1 VLRGSFALLIVLGL
15 AAVAVR
21 SQTTSTEILGLVTD
35 STGAVVPGAKVTIT
49 RLATGE
55 TRSTATNRAG
65 EYIFRLIEIGDYT
78 VRCEMQGFK
87 IETVTGLRVQIQQKA
102 RVDITLQLG
111 QISESVEVTAAAVAL
126 KTEDATVGQ
135 VIENRR
141 IIELPLNGRNL
152 NQLAALVPGVQFGNR
167 AGLNDGQGGFPIPGA
182 TIGVSANGQRE
193 LNGIV
198 SLDGVDAKSY
208 RNNVTAFTPSIEAI
222 EEFKVQTGSY
232 SAEYGQGSGAIIEIS
247 MKSGT
252 NQLHGTVFEFL
263 RNDKLD
269 AETYFLNFGRPA
281 SAGRLPKDRLRRN
294 QFGGVVSGPVVLP
307 GYNGRNRTFW
317 AFDYEARREMRETV
331 STAFFPPLSFRN
343 GDFSALLTPATNPA
357 TGRLFRSPIVI
368 FDPLTGDPFPD
379 NVIPR
384 SRLSPGGQNMLK
396 FIPPPQFQQA
406 DILDFTAS
414 NTIPSPTTQNQ
425 FYVRGDHIFRDSDKV
440 FARIALD
447 RSTYDSNSVN
457 PNFPFSQKSQ
467 PTNLASQW
475 IHTFSQTMLNELR
488 FGLNIANDDQVNP
501 RTNTDFDLDTLAI
514 GKFRVVGDNNRKLR
528 PREAGIPSIGF
539 TIGDRSTND
548 DFDRTST
555 YQFSDNFSII
565 RNKHNFKM
573 GGQYSYSIL
582 DRAAANFVR
591 GGLSF
596 GGNES
601 GYNFASL
608 MLGYPSSS
616 NTAEGL
622 VTSRDRFKRASA
634 YFLDDWKATSR
645 LTLNLGIR
653 WDFYGNPLDVDGVLR
668 TVDFVNTYAAPNGT
682 RIPTIFP
689 GQLGAA
695 GKVPLW
701 EQEYRYF
708 MPRVGI
714 AYRPT
719 SKWVIRT
726 GGGWFTTPRHFNTYS
741 LLSNMPPLSGSQ
753 QLNSVTDA
761 GRSVPVSWAGQNFTL
776 TTRRFR
782 PGSPI
787 LTLDDPFGGTA
798 GAAPVALLSVQP
810 DHKTTSVVQWSFDI
824 QRQLPLDTALTVAYV
839 GNKSTHT
846 VNSISNFNSGD
857 PSPDTNF
864 QIRRPY
870 QKFYDPAVPQR
881 GIQDLGS
888 IRYFDSY
895 GNGNYHGLQVTFEKR
910 YSRGLS
916 YGLAYAFSKSLGD
929 GQDGGNEEA
938 EYQDPR
944 NRALSRGPYRF
955 DQKHN
960 LVAHFVYEL
969 PFARNMG
976 GVPGAFL
983 KGWQINGI
991 VSLRSG
997 FPYTVGAGSSPTTT
1011 TGGDLNTGGGN
1022 ARPDRIADGRLFDD
1036 ATRQLWFDPNAF
1048 RRVSCNIPGRLDLC
1062 HYGSAGRGILDT
1074 PGQRSLDFSMFKN
1087 FPIRE
1092 RVRIQFRAELFNATN
1107 TPYFGNPNGLSYV
1120 GINSVVPDGSRIGE
1134 VTGLRQ
1140 PMRVIQF
1147 GLKVSF

>member
-1 VLRGSFALLIVLGL
+1 MVLGL
-15 AAVAVR
+15 TRVSQ

-35 STGAVVPGAKVTIT
+35 STGAVVPGAKITIT

-55 TRSTATNRAG
+55 QRSTNTNQAG

-87 IETVTGLRVQIQQKA
+87 TETVTGLRVQIQQKA
-102 RVDITLQLG
+102 RVDMTLQVG
-111 QISESVEVTAAAVAL
+111 QVSDTVEVKAAAVAL

-152 NQLAALVPGVQFGNR
+152 NQLAVLVPGVQYGNR

-182 TIGVSANGQRE
+182 SIGVSANGQRE

-198 SLDGVDAKSY
+198 SMDGVDAKSY
-208 RNNVTAFTPSIEAI
+208 RNNITAFTPSIEAI
-222 EEFKVQTGSY
+222 EEFKVQTSSY

-252 NQLHGTVFEFL
+252 NRLHGTVFEFL

-269 AETYFLNFGRPA
+269 AENYFLNFGRPA

-294 QFGGVVSGPVVLP
+294 QYGAVVNGPVVLP

-317 AFDYEARREMRETV
+317 AFDYEARGEIRESV
-331 STAFFPPLSFRN
+331 ATAFFPPLPFRN
-343 GDFSALLTPATNPA
+343 GDFSALLAPAVNPA
-357 TGRLFRSPIVI
+357 TGRPFRSPIVI
-368 FDPLTGDPFPD
+368 FDPVTGDPFPD
-379 NVIPR
+379 NIIPR
-384 SRLSPGGQNMLK
+384 ARLSPGGQNILK
-396 FIPPPQFQQA
+396 YLPPPQFQQL
-406 DILDFTAS
+406 DVLDFTAS
-414 NTIPSPTTQNQ
+414 STVPNTIEQKQ
-425 FYVRGDHIFRDSDKV
+425 FYVRGDHIFRDADKV
-440 FARIALD
+440 FARLALD
-447 RSTYDSNSVN
+447 RSTYESGSIN
-457 PNFPFSQKSQ
+457 PNFPFSQTSE

-475 IHTFSQTMLNELR
+475 IHTFSQNMLNEFR
-488 FGLNIANDDQVNP
+488 FGVNVANDDQVNP
-501 RTNTDFDLDTLAI
+501 RTNTDFDLDTL
-514 GKFRVVGDNNRKLR
+514 GLGNFRVVGDANRKLR
-528 PREAGIPSIGF
+528 PRETGIPSIGF

-555 YQFSDNFSII
+555 YQFADNFSII
-565 RNKHNFKM
+565 RNKHNLKM
-573 GGQYSYSIL
+573 GAQFSYSAL

-596 GGNES
+596 GANES

-608 MLGYPSSS
+608 MLGYPASS

-622 VTSRDRFKRASA
+622 VTSVDRFKRASA
-634 YFLDDWKATSR
+634 YFLDDWKATPR

-653 WDFYGNPLDVDGVLR
+653 WDYYGNPIDLDGVLR
-668 TVDFVNTYAAPNGT
+668 TVDFVNTYTTPDG
-682 RIPTIFP
+682 RQIPTIFP
-689 GQLGAA
+689 GQLGSA

-701 EQEYRYF
+701 AQEYRYF

-753 QLNSVTDA
+753 QFNSVTDA
-761 GRSVPVSWAGQNFTL
+761 GRQVQVTANNQTYTV

-787 LTLDDPFGGTA
+787 LTLNDPFA
-798 GAAPVALLSVQP
+798 GSAGVAPVALLSVQP
-810 DHKTTSVVQWSFDI
+810 NHKTTSVVQWSFDI
-824 QRQLPLDTALTVAYV
+824 QRQLPFETALTIGYV

-864 QIRRPY
+864 QSHRPF
-870 QKFYDPAVPQR
+870 QKFYDPAVPQK

-888 IRYFDSY
+888 IRYFDSF
-895 GNGNYHGLQVTFEKR
+895 GNGSYQGLQVTLEKR

-916 YGLAYAFSKSLGD
+916 HGVAYAFSKTLGD

-944 NRALSRGPYRF
+944 NRIGSRGPYRF

-969 PFARNMG
+969 PFARSMRG
-976 GVPGAFL
+976 APGVFL
-983 KGWQINGI
+983 NGWQVNGI

-997 FPYTVGAGSSPTTT
+997 FPYTVGAGSSPLTT

-1022 ARPDRIADGRLFDD
+1022 LRPDRVADGRLFDA
-1036 ATRQLWFDPNAF
+1036 ATRQLWFDPTAF
-1048 RRVSCNIPGRLDLC
+1048 RRVSCNIPGRQDLC
-1062 HYGSAGRGILDT
+1062 HYGSAGRGIIPT
-1074 PGQRSLDFSMFKN
+1074 PGQRSLDFSIFKN
-1087 FPIRE
+1087 FLIRE
-1092 RVRIQFRAELFNATN
+1092 NWKMQFRTELFNATN

-1120 GINSVVPDGSRIGE
+1120 AINSIVPDGSRIGE
-1134 VTGLRQ
+1134 ITSLRQ
-1140 PMRVIQF
+1140 PMRIIQF
-1147 GLKVSF
+1147 GLKLSF